1 VDLHWQTLLALGIV
15 SITLVIFTVR
25 LLMPKKKSACG
36 KGCGCGK
43 S

>member
-1 VDLHWQTLLALGIV
+1 MNLHWQTLLALGIV

-25 LLMPKKKSACG
+25 LLTPKKKSGCG
-36 KGCGCGK
+36 KGCGCEK